1 MPNVIAI
8 TQRFEQFVAMHGD
21 DPFISRTVTKMF
33 STRLSQLQKELKALQ
48 STLSRFERNYGKT
61 SDTFLLEYQS
71 GKAGDEMDFI
81 EWSALV
87 KMRDRL
93 LTERAVLQGQ

>member
-1 MPNVIAI
+1 MPSSIAK
-8 TQRFEQFVAMHGD
+8 
-21 DPFISRTVTKMF
+21 TVPKMF
-33 STRLSQLQKELKALQ
+33 STRQSQLQKELKALQ
-48 STLSRFERNYGKT
+48 TTISRFERNYGKT

-93 LTERAVLQGQ
+93 LAERAMLQG